1 MRQVLRRDPIYWE
14 DSLVQSVFST
24 VTHALGRDPVN
35 REDSLVP

>member
-24 VTHALGRDPVN
+24 ATHALGRDPVN